1 MGSWLSSSPMD
12 TNTRKEEFSYSY
24 IHAIASSAGFSVQ
37 IKPRSVDA
45 AGLDVMIETPGALA
59 EGVVSFP
66 KIEAQVKCTA
76 TKAAITEATINY
88 PLEVKNYNKL
98 RQPDPL
104 VPQIL
109 ILVIVSEKLENWIE
123 ITEPETTTIQKCAY
137 WLSLKGREETSNT
150 DNITVHIPRLNLLTP
165 ESLSGLMSK
174 VAHRQDLWNFRH
186 KTLMLTMP

>member
-1 MGSWLSSSPMD
+1 MVSWLSSSPMD
-12 TNTRKEEFSYSY
+12 TNIRKEEFSYAY
-24 IHAIASSAGFSVQ
+24 IHAIASTAGFCIQ
-37 IKPRSVDA
+37 PKPRPMDG

-76 TKAAITEATINY
+76 TKATITESTINF
-88 PLEVKNYNKL
+88 PLEIKNYNTL

-109 ILVIVSEKLENWIE
+109 ILVIVPEILENWIE
-123 ITEPETTTIQKCAY
+123 ITEPETTTVRKCAY

-150 DNITVHIPRLNLLTP
+150 NNITVPIPRSNLLTP
-165 ESLSGLMSK
+165 ESLAGLMSK
-174 VAHRQDLWNFRH
+174 VANRQDL
-186 KTLMLTMP
+186 